1 MKGQELAINE
11 VATLFI
17 SFDLVNCTLYKTVN
31 KGVWATGVSEVI
43 GYIIDTFTRKS
54 NEGYRFWKVLGDE
67 VIFTKNIPFMFEVHD
82 ILEEIYQELTIF
94 NHKISTGEIGDINT
108 MKVLSVKSTVWVA
121 GVSSSSKGVDNFYT
135 EYKINDDKL
144 QSEYLGTDIDAGF
157 RISKYTSSNR
167 MVISY
172 ELAAFFYKDR
182 MLRRKLNKIHF
193 LGFRTLKGIWENKP
207 YPIFMYHGKSD
218 TSFYE
223 SIEDEGALRSKLLTE
238 YLTQLQER
246 EVDEVHESYEEQL
259 IAEFCSDSNL
269 NEKVEQIITM
279 VNEQN
284 SYNVVASSSGL
295 KVHYSVLCYAVDG
308 DDVSFIITE
317 DHKGCIGFGGAVIDH
332 NLQYLDTVQLYYQKE
347 FGVNLEFI
355 KDVRYNDPIPLILS
369 SYFVNVGETRLKGS
383 VFLAKIDVDKFWGDL
398 SEEYKARLIKKEEIH
413 DFQFYDCENPLHDI
427 IEQAMQYIKDTDNHI

>member
-1 MKGQELAINE
+1 MEEQELATRG

-43 GYIIDTFTRKS
+43 GHIIDTFMQKS
-54 NEGYRFWKVLGDE
+54 NDGYRFWKVLGDE
-67 VIFTKNIPFMFEVHD
+67 VVFTKNIPFMFEVQD
-82 ILEEIYQELTIF
+82 LLEEIYRELTIF

-121 GVSSSSKGVDNFYT
+121 GVSSTSKGVDNFYT

-167 MVISY
+167 MVISC

-193 LGFRTLKGIWENKP
+193 LGLRTLKGIWENKP
-207 YPIFMYHGKSD
+207 YPIFMYHGESD

-223 SIEDEGALRSKLLTE
+223 SIGDKGASASSILLG
-238 YLTQLQER
+238 YLSEVQER
-246 EVDEVHESYEEQL
+246 EVEEQYESYEEQV
-259 IAEFCSDSNL
+259 IAEFCYDSNL
-269 NEKVEQIITM
+269 NDKVDQIITM
-279 VNEQN
+279 VKEQN
-284 SYNVVASSSGL
+284 SYNVVASSGL
-295 KVHYSVLCYAVDG
+295 KVHYSVLCYAMDG
-308 DDVSFIITE
+308 DEISFIITE
-317 DHKGCIGFGGAVIDH
+317 NSKGDIGFGGAEIEH
-332 NLQYLDTVQLYYQKE
+332 NLQYLDTIQLYYQKE
-347 FGVNLEFI
+347 FGVNLEFV

-369 SYFVNVGETRLKGS
+369 SYFVDVGETRLKGC
-383 VFLAKIDVDKFWGDL
+383 VFLAKIDADKFWGDL
-398 SEEYKARLIKKEEIH
+398 SEEYKAQLIKKEDIQE
-413 DFQFYDCENPLHDI
+413 FKFYDCENPLQDI
-427 IEQAMQYIKDTDNHI
+427 IEQAMKYIKETDNHI